1 MGIFDIFRKPK
12 KLRDRYAIA
21 LDIGTEFVK
30 ALIFRVEPRRGIVV
44 GVGRHRQ
51 RLQDMHGGGVTD
63 IHGVIANA
71 QKALVEARDMAGLL
85 PDQVIIG
92 IAGELVKGTTT
103 TIRYLRPNPSVSITY
118 EELRD
123 IISRVQRRAFDR
135 ARTVLAW
142 ETGQSE
148 IDVRLVNAAVV
159 DVRIDGYKVTNPLGF
174 QGKEVQVGVFNAFA
188 PIVHLGALQTIA
200 EKLDLDLLSITAE
213 PYAVARCTG
222 ESESQEFSAIFID
235 VGGGTTDI
243 AVVRAGG
250 VEGTKMFA
258 LGGRAFTKRIGTVLG
273 LNFQEAEDLKLQYAN
288 GELPVKRAEEVR
300 QALEADLQV
309 WFSGIELTLGEF
321 TNVDLLP
328 SRILLCGGGSAL
340 PDISTLLRTAKW
352 SKKLPFARKPSVH
365 FIKPADVSAI
375 EDKTA
380 LLTNPWDITPMA
392 LANVAVDLVGEETV
406 VDGILSKVVGAL
418 RQ

>member
-1 MGIFDIFRKPK
+1 MINIFHRPK
-12 KLRDRYAIA
+12 KLKDRYAIA

-44 GVGRHRQ
+44 GVGRQRQ

-63 IHGVIANA
+63 IHGVIANS
-71 QKALVEARDMAGLL
+71 KLALEEAAEMAGLL
-85 PDQVIIG
+85 PEQVIIG

-103 TIRYLRPNPSVSITY
+103 TIRYVRPNPSMSIAF

-123 IISRVQRRAFDR
+123 IINRVQRRAFDR

-200 EKLDLDLLSITAE
+200 GKLDLDLLSITAE

-235 VGGGTTDI
+235 VGGGTSDV

-258 LGGRAFTKRIGTVLG
+258 LGGRAFTKRVGTVLG
-273 LNFQEAEDLKLQYAN
+273 LNFQEAEELKLQYAN
-288 GELPVKRAEEVR
+288 GELPVQRAEEVR
-300 QALEADLQV
+300 RALEADLNV
-309 WFSGIELTLGEF
+309 WFSGVELTLGEF

-340 PDISTLLRTAKW
+340 PDIATHLKTAKW
-352 SKKLPFARKPSVH
+352 SKKLPFARKPSIH
-365 FIKPADVSAI
+365 FMKPSDVTAI
-375 EDKTA
+375 EDKTG
-380 LLTNPWDITPMA
+380 LLVNPWDITPMA
-392 LANVAVDLVGEETV
+392 LANVAIDLVGEETV